1 MIAIMAIVLI
11 TLLIIDLIKE
21 LNDVLR
27 TKKALDVVDSIRHTN
42 IQVMLTLNKQQE
54 IGMKLDKMM
63 LKKREVIG
71 NMYLYTYVSANGI
84 ECKIAALMPRVEEVV
99 IEGDNNNIILP
110 CVPDKITIKGSNN
123 TVRIEEE
130 VVIPYFN
137 KERQKQRATGFIKRL
152 GFIKQC

>member
-1 MIAIMAIVLI
+1 
-11 TLLIIDLIKE
+11 
-21 LNDVLR
+21 
-27 TKKALDVVDSIRHTN
+27 
-42 IQVMLTLNKQQE
+42 
-54 IGMKLDKMM
+54 MKLDKMM

-152 GFIKQC
+152 GFIK